1 VVRAIGGG
9 AEAVRV
15 VMGGDGGA
23 VAPDSGLASTVVMSP
38 VELGFGGVDFGGGD
52 LLPTRLDVVGWPDDG

>member
-1 VVRAIGGG
+1 VVRVIGGG

-23 VAPDSGLASTVVMSP
+23 AALGSELASMMVVSP
-38 VELGFGGVDFGGGD
+38 VELGFRGVDFRGIRCQRG
-52 LLPTRLDVVGWPDDG
+52 